1 MLAGKLD
8 RRVQLLRATLV
19 ENAIGDM
26 VPTWNVL
33 ATRWASRQDLSDA
46 ERVRAQ
52 QVGATMSTRFQI
64 RWDAT
69 VSSLSPKD
77 RLSCDGQVF
86 DIRGVKEIQRR
97 KGLEITCSLNVDG
110 GPA

>member
-8 RRVQLLRATLV
+8 RRVQILRATYA
-19 ENAIGDM
+19 ENDFGDM
-26 VPTWNVL
+26 VQTWSVL

-52 QVGATMSTRFQI
+52 QVGATMTARFQI
-64 RWDAT
+64 RWDGEVAD
-69 VSSLSPKD
+69 LSPKD
-77 RLSCDGQVF
+77 RLVCDGQVF

-97 KGLEITCSLNVDG
+97 RGLEITCSLNVDG
-110 GPA
+110 GVA